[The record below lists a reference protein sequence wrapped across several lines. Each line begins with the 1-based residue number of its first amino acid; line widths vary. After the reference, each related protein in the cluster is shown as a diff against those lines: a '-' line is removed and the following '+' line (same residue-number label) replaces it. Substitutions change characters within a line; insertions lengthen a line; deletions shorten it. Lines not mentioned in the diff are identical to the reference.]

1 MNLDNQLDTPE
12 ARFAHDFIFE
22 FLCSDIDNA
31 GMSLEEQYLNMGLL
45 GLDREKLDKIYGLE
59 PDLEF
64 LFKIL
69 EWIRFLDDEFD
80 GVFSPDH
87 YKEEWDRN
95 RIASKFL
102 IFIWSHKNRGLISHM
117 TIRAIADYFIVRN
130 NFFKAEIQDMS
141 TRLKEDSEQSMM
153 RHVHS
158 KNRFFF

>member
-1 MNLDNQLDTPE
+1 MDNPLNTPE

-22 FLCSDIDNA
+22 FLCSDIDIA
-31 GMSLEEQYLNMGLL
+31 GMSLEEQYLNMGLI
-45 GLDREKLDKIYGLE
+45 GLDKEKLNKIYGLE

-69 EWIRFLDDEFD
+69 EWIRFLDDELD
-80 GVFSPDH
+80 GLFSPNH

-95 RIASKFL
+95 LIASKFL

-117 TIRAIADYFIVRN
+117 AIHAIADYFIVRN
-130 NFFKAEIQDMS
+130 NFFKVDIQDMS

-153 RHVHS
+153 RRVHS